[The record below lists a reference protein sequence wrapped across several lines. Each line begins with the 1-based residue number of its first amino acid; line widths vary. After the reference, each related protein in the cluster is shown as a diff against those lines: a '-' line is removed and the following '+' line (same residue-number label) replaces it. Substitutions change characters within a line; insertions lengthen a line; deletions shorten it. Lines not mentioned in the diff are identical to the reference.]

1 MQKRTEKDSMG
12 IMEVPADALYGATTQ
27 RAILNFPVSG
37 YRFGRPFIRALGLIK
52 WAAAQANRDLER
64 LDEERTRL
72 IVQAAEEVIEGRL
85 DGHFPIDIFQTG
97 SGTSTNMNVNEVIAN
112 RVSQISGKPIGLKEP
127 VHPNDHVNMGQSS
140 NDVIPTAIHVA
151 VGESIR
157 NDLMPALEHLQQGLE
172 AKTHEFWDII
182 KIGRT
187 HLMDATP
194 IRLGQEFSAYAKQ
207 VEHGKLRAGNAIAA
221 VEELALGGTAVG
233 TGLNCHPQF
242 PGRVMGYLWNK
253 TGVAFREARN
263 HFEAQGAKD
272 GLVEASGEMRTM
284 AVSLFKIAN
293 DIRWLSSGPRC
304 GIGEIQLPAT
314 QPGSSIMP
322 GKVNPVICESAMQV
336 CAQVIGNDTAIC
348 WGGANGNLELN
359 VMMPMMAHN
368 ILENIRLLANVVRA
382 FQDKCVSGIIANR
395 ERCEELVEYSMAMV
409 TSLAPMIGYDRA
421 AEIAKE
427 SAKTGKTVRE
437 LCREKQVLPEADLK
451 RALDPVEMTKPGGEG
466 SAGGGLQEVRS
477 SGVQEFRSS
486 GVQEFR
492 SSGVQEFRSSG
503 VQEFRSSAGVW
514 RQINIQDL
522 NRVKMVR
529 IRVNKGQR
537 QVN

>member
-1 MQKRTEKDSMG
+1 MG
-12 IMEVPADALYGATTQ
+12 IMEVPSDALYGATTQ
-27 RAILNFPVSG
+27 RAVLNFPVSG

-52 WAAAQANRDLER
+52 WAAAQANRDLGR

-72 IVQAAEEVIEGRL
+72 IVQAAEEVIEGTL
-85 DGHFPIDIFQTG
+85 DKHFPIDIFQTG
-97 SGTSTNMNVNEVIAN
+97 SGTSTNMNANEVIAN
-112 RVSQISGKPIGLKEP
+112 RVSQLAGKPIGSKDP

-140 NDVIPTAIHVA
+140 NDVIPSAIHIA

-157 NDLMPALEHLQQGLE
+157 NDLMTALEHLQHGLE
-172 AKTHEFWDII
+172 AKTLEFWDII

-194 IRLGQEFSAYAKQ
+194 VRLGQEFSGYAKQ

-233 TGLNCHPQF
+233 TGLNSHPEF
-242 PGRVMGYLWNK
+242 SGRVMGYLWNR

-272 GLVEASGEMRTM
+272 GLVEASGELRTI

-293 DIRWLSSGPRC
+293 DIRWLGSGPRC

-322 GKVNPVICESAMQV
+322 GKVNPVICESVMQV
-336 CAQVIGNDTAIC
+336 SAQVFGNDTAVC
-348 WGGANGNLELN
+348 WGGANGILELN

-368 ILENIRLLANVVRA
+368 ILESVRLLANVVRA
-382 FQDKCVSGIIANR
+382 FQDKCVSGITANR
-395 ERCEELVEYSMAMV
+395 ERCNQLVEYSMAMV
-409 TSLAPMIGYDRA
+409 TSLAPIIGYDRA

-437 LCREKQVLPEADLK
+437 ICLERRILPETELTH
-451 RALDPVEMTKPGGEG
+451 ALDPIEMTKPGGDG
-466 SAGGGLQEVRS
+466 AVGG
-477 SGVQEFRSS
+477 
-486 GVQEFR
+486 
-492 SSGVQEFRSSG
+492 
-503 VQEFRSSAGVW
+503 
-514 RQINIQDL
+514 
-522 NRVKMVR
+522 
-529 IRVNKGQR
+529 
-537 QVN
+537 

>member
-12 IMEVPADALYGATTQ
+12 TMEVPADALYGATTQ
-27 RAILNFPVSG
+27 RAVLNFPVSG
-37 YRFGRPFIRALGLIK
+37 YRFGRPLIRALGLIK

-72 IVQAAEEVIEGRL
+72 IVQAAEEVIEGKL
-85 DGHFPIDIFQTG
+85 DSHFPVDIFQTG
-97 SGTSTNMNVNEVIAN
+97 SGTSTNMNANEVIAN
-112 RVSQISGKPIGLKEP
+112 RVSQLAGKPIGQKEP
-127 VHPNDHVNMGQSS
+127 VHPNDHVNKGQSS
-140 NDVIPTAIHVA
+140 NDVIPTAIHIA

-157 NDLMPALEHLQQGLE
+157 NELMPALEHLQHGFE
-172 AKTHEFWDII
+172 AKTQEFWDII

-207 VEHGKLRAGNAIAA
+207 VEYGKLRVGNAIAA

-233 TGLNCHPQF
+233 TGLNCHPEF
-242 PGRVMGYLWNK
+242 SGRVMGYLWNR

-272 GLVEASGEMRTM
+272 GLVEASGELRTL

-293 DIRWLSSGPRC
+293 DLRWLSSGPRC

-322 GKVNPVICESAMQV
+322 GKVNPVLCESVMQV
-336 CAQVIGNDTAIC
+336 CAQVIGNDTAVC

-368 ILENIRLLANVVRA
+368 VLENIRLLTNVVRA
-382 FQDKCVSGIIANR
+382 FQDKCVSGITANR

-409 TSLAPMIGYDRA
+409 TSLVPMIGYDRA

-437 LCREKQVLPEADLK
+437 LCREKQVLPEADLN

-466 SAGGGLQEVRS
+466 SAGG
-477 SGVQEFRSS
+477 
-486 GVQEFR
+486 
-492 SSGVQEFRSSG
+492 
-503 VQEFRSSAGVW
+503 
-514 RQINIQDL
+514 
-522 NRVKMVR
+522 
-529 IRVNKGQR
+529 
-537 QVN
+537 